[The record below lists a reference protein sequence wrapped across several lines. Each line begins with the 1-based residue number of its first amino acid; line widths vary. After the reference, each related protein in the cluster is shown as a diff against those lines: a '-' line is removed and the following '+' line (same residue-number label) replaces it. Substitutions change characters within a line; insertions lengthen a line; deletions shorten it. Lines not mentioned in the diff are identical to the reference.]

1 MCLLYRSF
9 IVIFMQVL
17 TITCL
22 MRWLRVFEVALLG
35 VALHDCNQQSPLW
48 LKVPLVWYTLSVKGT
63 LPWQALGCGLT
74 LSRNL
79 NCVY

>member
-22 MRWLRVFEVALLG
+22 MRWLRVFEVALLEG
-35 VALHDCNQQSPLW
+35 GSARLQPAITSVA
-48 LKVPLVWYTLSVKGT
+48 
-63 LPWQALGCGLT
+63 
-74 LSRNL
+74 
-79 NCVY
+79 